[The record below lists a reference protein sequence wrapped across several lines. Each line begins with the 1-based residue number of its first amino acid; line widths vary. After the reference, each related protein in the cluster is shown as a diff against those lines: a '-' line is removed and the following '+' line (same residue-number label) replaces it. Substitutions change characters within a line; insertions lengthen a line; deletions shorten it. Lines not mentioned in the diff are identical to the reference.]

1 MIAYADANW
10 VSCVDDRKSTSGGTF
25 YLEESLVARL
35 SNKQSS
41 VSLSIVEVEYI
52 LDAVCCTQVV
62 WMKQKLQDIKVNF
75 SEPISIK
82 CNNTSAISISKNLVL
97 NHSKT
102 KHIHIKYHFLI
113 DKVVEKIVNMEYIP
127 PKKK

>member
-1 MIAYADANW
+1 
-10 VSCVDDRKSTSGGTF
+10 VDDRKSTSGGTF